1 MRKCLTDV
9 DSEFL
14 SFPRYV
20 LTWLIQSR
28 VARLFKSLDDNIKR
42 KFEVSSRAME
52 SQIHEMWKGS
62 GKSQMAIMWDVQD
75 DVQ

>member
-14 SFPRYV
+14 SFLRYV
-20 LTWLIQSR
+20 LTWLIQPR

-52 SQIHEMWKGS
+52 SRIDEMWKGS
-62 GKSQMAIMWDVQD
+62 GKSQMAITWDVQD